1 MPAAWVAE
9 PWNPTLVICTIG
21 EILPSPS
28 YWELVWVE
36 DAAVNKSEGNFSA
49 FPEPGK
55 SRALMEQQIS
65 KSPLICLSPTQMFIP
80 FL

>member
-1 MPAAWVAE
+1 MAE

-55 SRALMEQQIS
+55 SRAPMGQQIS
-65 KSPLICLSPTQMFIP
+65 KSPLICLSPTQTFIP